1 MFEESTIC
9 AIASPAG
16 IGAISIIRLSGSGAF
31 EIAEKII
38 SKKAL
43 FNKSEHGK
51 LLYTPVINISGEIID
66 EVLCVK
72 FYSPHSYTGENSV
85 EFYCHGSEYIQK
97 DILSTLIK
105 NGASL
110 AKPGEFTKRAF
121 LNGKMDLSQSEA
133 VADLISSETRE
144 ASKIAFRQLKGNI
157 SAEIKELRNRMIE
170 LLSLLELELDFSEE
184 DVEFADRT
192 EILSL
197 IQKISD
203 KIQNLIDSF
212 RYGNAIKKG
221 IPVVIAGEP
230 NVGKSSLLNILL
242 NEDRAIVSEIPG
254 TTRDTIEEDFVIDGF
269 KFRLIDTAGIRYAS
283 DKIEKLGIERTYRKI
298 SDAEIVIFMTEVN
311 TDFEELKDKIIK
323 LKSITDLNDKFILL
337 VINKTDLLQNKI
349 TIPKIDFFDK
359 IIPISVKTGH
369 NIENLKSALV
379 EYVKSLKPISTETII
394 SSVRHLEIL
403 QKTKNALNSAK
414 FSFEQ
419 GVTTDL
425 ISQDIREATYH
436 LGEITGQISN
446 DEVLQLIFEKFCIG
460 K

>member
-1 MFEESTIC
+1 MLDDSTIC

-16 IGAISIIRLSGSGAF
+16 IGAISIIRLSGFNAF
-31 EIAEKII
+31 QIAEKII
-38 SKKAL
+38 SKKDM
-43 FNKSEHGK
+43 FKKTEHGRF
-51 LLYTPVINISGEIID
+51 LYTPVTDFTGEIID

-97 DILSTLIK
+97 EILSALIQ
-105 NGASL
+105 NGATL

-133 VADLISSETRE
+133 VADLISSETKESSR
-144 ASKIAFRQLKGNI
+144 IAFRQLKGNI
-157 SAEIKELRNRMIE
+157 STEIKVLRNRMIE

-254 TTRDTIEEDFVIDGF
+254 TTRDTIEEEFIIDGF
-269 KFRLIDTAGIRYAS
+269 KFRLIDTAGIRFAN

-298 SDAEIVIFMTEVN
+298 TEAEIVIFMTEVF
-311 TDFEELKDKIIK
+311 TDFEEIKDKIIK
-323 LKSITDLNDKFILL
+323 LKSYTDVKNKFILL
-337 VINKTDLLQNKI
+337 IINKTDLIQKKI
-349 TIPKIDFFDK
+349 IIPEIEFFDK
-359 IIPISVKTGH
+359 IIPISAKTGY
-369 NIENLKSALV
+369 NIENLKIALL
-379 EYVKSLKPISTETII
+379 EYVQSLKPVSTETII
-394 SSVRHLEIL
+394 NSVRHLEIL
-403 QKTKNALNSAK
+403 QKAQNALNSAK
-414 FSFEQ
+414 YSFEQ
-419 GVTTDL
+419 GAPSDL

-436 LGEITGQISN
+436 LGEITGQIST